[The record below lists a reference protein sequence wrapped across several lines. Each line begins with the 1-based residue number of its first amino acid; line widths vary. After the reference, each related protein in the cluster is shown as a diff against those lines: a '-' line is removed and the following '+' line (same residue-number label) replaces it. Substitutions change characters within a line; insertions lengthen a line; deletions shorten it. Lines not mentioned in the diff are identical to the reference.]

1 MISNMSY
8 LKKNLTIPNLLSV
21 FRILLIPLFIYLYLE
36 RSAVDYG
43 ISAGVVLLI
52 SGATDMLD
60 GYIARHFNQITQL
73 GQILDPIADKL
84 TQATVVICIAIMHQQ
99 NKLLIPLVLIFLAK
113 EILMGI
119 GSLVLLRRG
128 ARPTAALWF
137 GKVATMVF
145 YAVMLIIVFFPA
157 MNDLA
162 VTILVAIVA
171 AFMVFALIRY
181 AMLFF
186 QLLKATPKK

>member
-1 MISNMSY
+1 MISDMSY

-73 GQILDPIADKL
+73 AD
-84 TQATVVICIAIMHQQ
+84 
-99 NKLLIPLVLIFLAK
+99 
-113 EILMGI
+113 
-119 GSLVLLRRG
+119 S
-128 ARPTAALWF
+128 
-137 GKVATMVF
+137 
-145 YAVMLIIVFFPA
+145 
-157 MNDLA
+157 
-162 VTILVAIVA
+162 
-171 AFMVFALIRY
+171 
-181 AMLFF
+181 
-186 QLLKATPKK
+186 

>member
-1 MISNMSY
+1 MSDW
-8 LKKNLTIPNLLSV
+8 KKNLTIPNLLSV

-36 RSAVDYG
+36 KSPEDFG
-43 ISAGVVLLI
+43 ISAGIVLLI

-84 TQATVVICIAIMHQQ
+84 TQ
-99 NKLLIPLVLIFLAK
+99 
-113 EILMGI
+113 
-119 GSLVLLRRG
+119 VLLRRG

-145 YAVMLIIVFFPA
+145 YAVMLIIVFFPS

-162 VTILVAIVA
+162 ITILVAIVA